1 MRRPSEKCPLGVL
14 AFALLSAARTC
25 SSPMPYLFRAVGFS
39 STRTPGSELPPTV
52 TCPTPL
58 TWASFCAMMVEA
70 ASYIWPLVRTGEVR
84 ASMKMGESAGFTFRY
99 EGLLGRL
106 DGRLPRAALIAACTS
121 RAAAS
126 MSRFRS
132 NCNVM
137 LVEPKALDEVISVTP
152 AILPN
157 WRSSGVATEEAMVS
171 GLAPGK
177 PALTEIVGNSTCGR
191 GDTGS
196 SRYAAAPASVIATNM
211 SVVATGFRMNG
222 SEIFI
227 DYSAEAATAAT
238 GILAAAGRLESRAA
252 NRSNQM

>member
-14 AFALLSAARTC
+14 ALAPLNVVRTC
-25 SSPMPYLFRAVGFS
+25 SRPMPYLFRAGGFS
-39 STRTPGSELPPTV
+39 STRTAGSELPPTV

-58 TWASFCAMMVEA
+58 TWASFWAMMVEA

-106 DGRLPRAALIAACTS
+106 DGRLPRAALMAACTS

-132 NCNVM
+132 NCSVM
-137 LVEPKALDEVISVTP
+137 LVDPRALDEVISVTA
-152 AILPN
+152 AIRPN
-157 WRSSGVATEEAMVS
+157 WRSSGVATDDAMVS

-177 PALTEIVGNSTCGR
+177 PAFTEMVGNSTCGS

-196 SRYAAAPASVIATNM
+196 SR
-211 SVVATGFRMNG
+211 
-222 SEIFI
+222 
-227 DYSAEAATAAT
+227 
-238 GILAAAGRLESRAA
+238 
-252 NRSNQM
+252 